1 MHPLDEWFLHRFTAD
16 GTRLPAATSAS
27 GGEAVTA
34 DQRLLDVG
42 LLALVAL
49 ETGDADLIAQAR
61 QALDRFAADGKDV
74 PPSLLDVTGA
84 VHPLGGVVNGFDLAV
99 WGLGVRALNADDKS
113 ARRALGLLES
123 VGWSENFTKTGDVLA
138 TERRLATAAAGVLL
152 AVRIGEVA
160 PVEALELFWDGAR
173 FWDRVDAAGTTSR
186 ALGSTTHDLSWAL
199 MACRALA
206 NGNDAGSEWQRRAD
220 SIVTLL
226 RDAVLPQAW
235 HPGVWSRLGPDGRV
249 SMSPEA
255 AFARGDVSPFPAVL
269 ASDQALLLVALRG
282 LDSEEAGAL
291 RETARATLT
300 SLRDPAG
307 GINYGQGSWFSTPT
321 DPTVPLDR
329 LVMVP
334 PRSVGGYSVG
344 NSTYVPTQTKHAYTQ
359 ISALWAS
366 KEATP
371 EENAEPHPG
380 RPISLLDFDAR
391 RRPVPEGTTPTPELD
406 LDAYLRWLG
415 RTRNSAGYGLTPYA
429 APLGF
434 RADTTAQTFSM
445 LHVLSDLAVLGRP
458 LPNAD
463 WVSQCLVAC
472 RNADGGFAERSGL
485 PSEVFTTYCAVLSG
499 LIAGADFGDVDET
512 VHFLRSTQQ
521 LSGGFGNS
529 PGVVEDAWHT
539 NLAVLS
545 LVALHAEPENGD
557 GVTGFLRACR
567 NDDGGYG
574 QRPGRASDAFA
585 TFRAVGSLLALGV
598 DPDHAEQTVTYLN
611 SLQDS
616 GGGFRYRKDAA
627 VSFVGSYHA
636 IAGLYLLGRPVPD
649 VDSCRAYLLA
659 RQEADGGFGRVADG
673 VSETTDEGFIAIQA
687 LHMLDGSLDQTWAL
701 MLT

>member
-49 ETGDADLIAQAR
+49 ETGDADPIAQAR

-255 AFARGDVSPFPAVL
+255 AFARGDFSPFPAVL

-291 RETARATLT
+291 LDAGTALYPHLSEPNITFVGPMTRPTPENVDHAQVR
-300 SLRDPAG
+300 RDLG
-307 GINYGQGSWFSTPT
+307 LGSG
-321 DPTVPLDR
+321 PL
-329 LVMVP
+329 VVA
-334 PRSVGGYSVG
+334 SVGGTTMFMENKQNAVQTYRAAFARLREDHPDAEIVLIG
-344 NSTYVPTQTKHAYTQ
+344 RGTTGIDDDGVHTLDYVPDWMPLLTCA
-359 ISALWAS
+359 SALIAQ
-366 KEATP
+366 
-371 EENAEPHPG
+371 PG
-380 RPISLLDFDAR
+380 WIT
-391 RRPVPEGTTPTPELD
+391 VTE
-406 LDAYLRWLG
+406 
-415 RTRNSAGYGLTPYA
+415 
-429 APLGF
+429 
-434 RADTTAQTFSM
+434 
-445 LHVLSDLAVLGRP
+445 
-458 LPNAD
+458 
-463 WVSQCLVAC
+463 
-472 RNADGGFAERSGL
+472 
-485 PSEVFTTYCAVLSG
+485 
-499 LIAGADFGDVDET
+499 IA
-512 VHFLRSTQQ
+512 
-521 LSGGFGNS
+521 
-529 PGVVEDAWHT
+529 
-539 NLAVLS
+539 
-545 LVALHAEPENGD
+545 
-557 GVTGFLRACR
+557 
-567 NDDGGYG
+567 
-574 QRPGRASDAFA
+574 
-585 TFRAVGSLLALGV
+585 ALGV
-598 DPDHAEQTVTYLN
+598 PTIFVRGGRGEYHEVEALRRLDALGFPTSIEPTAE
-611 SLQDS
+611 
-616 GGGFRYRKDAA
+616 
-627 VSFVGSYHA
+627 
-636 IAGLYLLGRPVPD
+636 
-649 VDSCRAYLLA
+649 
-659 RQEADGGFGRVADG
+659 
-673 VSETTDEGFIAIQA
+673 A
-687 LHMLDGSLDQTWAL
+687 LHDLLEDAVAGRLADRCAKAL
-701 MLT
+701 TALAPSGDRASEAAAKLIAQVAP